1 MSRTVRNTAFVLS
14 ALILLP
20 VIAQAQIKD
29 NIEINVF
36 GGGSFYTDKKFEV
49 GFPQITG
56 SVLGP
61 AATTAPI
68 QGAFRFTN
76 ALRGGLRVGV
86 YTRGHWSEE
95 FFYSYEPSTAHI
107 IRRSPPTGSINLGVG
122 IHNYG
127 VTALYYLEENESRVI
142 RPFLSI
148 GVGGT
153 FYRLNDRAVSFA
165 RDPFRGNLPGINNS
179 NELALNYGIGVKA
192 RTSGWLGFRA
202 DVRGFLEHT
211 PAFGLPRESND
222 PNATVFPVTGAIHN
236 GEASVGV
243 IFYFY
248 NKR

>member
-1 MSRTVRNTAFVLS
+1 MNRTVRNTAFVLS

-29 NIEINVF
+29 NFEINVF

-95 FFYSYEPSTAHI
+95 FFYSYEPSKVHI
-107 IRRSPPTGSINLGVG
+107 IRKSAPSSSADLAIQV
-122 IHNYG
+122 HNYG
-127 VTALYYLEENESRVI
+127 MSGLYYFNDDETHAV

-148 GVGGT
+148 GIGGV
-153 FYRLNDRAVSFA
+153 FYRL
-165 RDPFRGNLPGINNS
+165 
-179 NELALNYGIGVKA
+179 
-192 RTSGWLGFRA
+192 
-202 DVRGFLEHT
+202 T
-211 PAFGLPRESND
+211 PQ
-222 PNATVFPVTGAIHN
+222 
-236 GEASVGV
+236 
-243 IFYFY
+243 
-248 NKR
+248 